1 MQYLAVIEK
10 TSNNFSA
17 YLPDIPGCVA
27 TGATMD
33 EVKFNLRKA
42 MEMHIRGLR
51 EDGEP
56 IPRAESKAEYLAV
69 IEMGNG
75 K

>member
-10 TSNNFSA
+10 TRRNFSA

-27 TGATMD
+27 TGKTKE
-33 EVKFNLRKA
+33 EVKQTLAKA
-42 MEMHIRGLR
+42 LLMHFKGLE

-56 IPRAESKAEYLAV
+56 IPKPIAYADYVEAS
-69 IEMGNG
+69 
-75 K
+75 